1 MKGVRREATGV
12 SKSKAKVKSKNKIHY
27 RNKNTSVKEEAVLLG
42 KNAKEASRRLARVST
57 AEKNRALLEMAGGIE
72 RQSEFIL
79 QENKKDLD
87 LARKGGVSSALL
99 DRIALNAGRVQAMA
113 KGLRDIAALPDPVGE
128 IVKTWQR
135 PNGLQVKRVR
145 IPLGVIAII
154 YEARP
159 NVTADAAALCVKSGN
174 AVILRGGSEAHSS
187 NRAIGGV
194 LREALA
200 ATAVPQGAI
209 QVAESKDRN
218 LVQELLQLEQ
228 YIDLIIPRG
237 GEELIRAVVANSRI
251 PVIKHYKGVCHV
263 YVDDEAS
270 LQMAERICLNA
281 KVQRPAVCNAMETML
296 VHEKVAATFL
306 PSAIAKLRAAGVE
319 VRGCE
324 KTRALAPGVKAA
336 SEEDWTTEYLDL
348 ILSVR
353 VVKDMDAAIDHVE
366 RYGSQHTE
374 TIVTANEN
382 KAKEFLERVDSSV
395 VLVNASTRFN
405 DGGELGLGAE
415 MGISTSKIHAFGP
428 MGLEELTATKF
439 TVVGDGQIRE

>member
-1 MKGVRREATGV
+1 MKGERREARGG
-12 SKSKAKVKSKNKIHY
+12 SKKSKDKSAH
-27 RNKNTSVKEEAVLLG
+27 RNGARSFREEAIRLG
-42 KNAKEASRRLARVST
+42 QNAKEAARGLARVST
-57 AEKNRALLEMAGGIE
+57 AEKNRALLNMADGIE
-72 RQSEFIL
+72 RQSEFLL
-79 QENKKDLD
+79 QENQKDLD
-87 LARKGGVSSALL
+87 LARKSGVSSALL
-99 DRIALNAGRVQAMA
+99 DRIALNPVRVKAMA

-128 IVKTWQR
+128 IVKEWRR

-174 AVILRGGSEAHSS
+174 AVILRGGGEAYFS

-194 LREALA
+194 LREGLA
-200 ATAVPQGAI
+200 ATAVPQAAI
-209 QVAESKDRN
+209 QVAASKDRN
-218 LVQELLQLEQ
+218 LVQELLQLEE

-263 YVDDEAS
+263 YVDNEAS
-270 LQMAERICLNA
+270 LEMAEKICMNA
-281 KVQRPAVCNAMETML
+281 KVQRPAVCNAMETLL
-296 VHEKVAATFL
+296 VHEEIAAPFL
-306 PSAIAKLRAAGVE
+306 PSMIAKLQAAGVE

-324 KTRALAPGVKAA
+324 KTRAIAPGIKAA
-336 SEEDWTTEYLDL
+336 REEDWTAEYLDL

-353 VVKDMDAAIDHVE
+353 VVKDMDAAIAHIE

-428 MGLEELTATKF
+428 MGLEELTTTKF
-439 TVVGDGQIRE
+439 VVHGDGQIRE